1 MKLLITGGGGPAAE
15 SLWDLWKVKF
25 DLYFADID
33 VDRIHPSVPRN
44 KCLQIPRANSE
55 TFVAEIERLA
65 IEMGID
71 VIISQVDEELIQLK
85 KLESKLTGLITL
97 SPSVEFTEMCLDKNR
112 LGLMLQHLNI
122 SDPKTELLS
131 NSSEFS
137 GKVTLFKPQ
146 FGRGS
151 RNIYLA
157 RNDLEFHC
165 LKKYLLNQTEKFICQ
180 EYLNG
185 KEYTVQML
193 SSSSGILNAIVPLVV
208 YEKRG
213 STTHSNI
220 STNMNIIQECKRVH
234 EAFKPSGTYN
244 IQLIHSSDDNRAYV
258 IEINPRVS
266 TTMCVSLKLGFD
278 PVEIY
283 LDESQDSEIKIPS
296 RPLILRRYWN
306 NVYF

>member
-1 MKLLITGGGGPAAE
+1 
-15 SLWDLWKVKF
+15 
-25 DLYFADID
+25 
-33 VDRIHPSVPRN
+33 
-44 KCLQIPRANSE
+44 
-55 TFVAEIERLA
+55 
-65 IEMGID
+65 MGIE

-85 KLESKLTGLITL
+85 KLESKLTRLISL
-97 SPSVEFTEMCLDKNR
+97 SPSVEFMEMCLDKNR

-122 SDPKTELLS
+122 SDPKTQLLS

-137 GKVTLFKPQ
+137 GKEMLFKPQ

-151 RNIYLA
+151 RNIYVA
-157 RNDLEFHC
+157 RNDLEFYC

-193 SSSSGILNAIVPLVV
+193 SSSSGILNAIVPLAVH
-208 YEKRG
+208 EKRG
-213 STTHSNI
+213 STTHSNL
-220 STNMNIIQECKRVH
+220 STNSSVIQECKRVH
-234 EAFKPSGTYN
+234 EAFKPGGTYN

-296 RPLILRRYWN
+296 GPLILRRYWN